1 MHNKGG
7 IFFTKLT
14 YCLTVI
20 KAMNCVVVFHLC
32 FILAVGIVL
41 IGFTSHNNPPRRG
54 VEAGALFRVKVH
66 LGTRFGSIL

>member
-1 MHNKGG
+1 
-7 IFFTKLT
+7 
-14 YCLTVI
+14 
-20 KAMNCVVVFHLC
+20 MNCMMVFHLC